1 MTSRTRNRLCALAL
15 LIAPG
20 LVLAGH
26 LLQATPAQHDTASE
40 LASIAA
46 HTARADASAAVGFAG
61 LLLYLPGILGVARA
75 LVDRGSRLAA
85 TARAMS
91 IAGLVALVAL
101 MGSSPVT
108 SAMVA
113 PTADRQQMIALTDRY
128 ESTPL
133 VGVWVALMILGWSL
147 GLVLLGVA
155 LWRGGWTVAIPLA
168 LAAGLALM
176 VADAGRWPLAAG
188 FACTW
193 LGMGLAAKRLAAAGS
208 EVAPAASRALVTS

>member
-1 MTSRTRNRLCALAL
+1 MTARTRNRLCALAL

-20 LVLAGH
+20 LMLAGH

-40 LASIAA
+40 LAAIAA
-46 HTARADASAAVGFAG
+46 HTGRADASAAVGFAG
-61 LLLYLPGILGVARA
+61 LLLYLPGIMGVARP
-75 LVDRGSRLAA
+75 LVDRGGRLAA

-91 IAGLVALVAL
+91 IAGLLALVAL
-101 MGSSPVT
+101 IGSSPVT

-128 ESTPL
+128 ESAPL
-133 VGVWVALMILGWSL
+133 VGAWVALMVLGWSL

-155 LWRGGWTVAIPLA
+155 LWRGGWTIAIPLA

-193 LGMGLAAKRLAAAGS
+193 VGMGLAAHRLATTDTD
-208 EVAPAASRALVTS
+208 VAPDPAPALVAS